1 MTMVSYA
8 QNFED
13 VILQRA
19 LRFVGTGCY
28 LDVGASLPDKDSV
41 SYAFYQ
47 RGWRGICV
55 EPQPYADEWKQLR
68 PQDTFVNAAV
78 GASPGEITLHVFDN
92 IREISTASPASA
104 EHWSKFGQRPS
115 QQLTVPVMTI
125 NDILAQHLKGRALN
139 FVSIDVEGMEQE
151 ALSGFDLK
159 KYKPWIV
166 VVEAT
171 IPGLPTPSFEKWQPL
186 LTTQGYTMVYF
197 DGVNRFYLAKEM
209 GNLRQAFTLPPNVWD
224 DFVTAKQIAQ
234 QERIAALEAE
244 IDGLRRTHSM
254 RSSSTC

>member
-19 LRFVGTGCY
+19 LRLVGSGCY

-41 SYAFYQ
+41 SYAFYR

-55 EPQPYADEWKQLR
+55 EPLDYGEAWKQLR
-68 PQDTFVNAAV
+68 PRDIFINAAV
-78 GASPGEITLHVFDN
+78 GAKPGETALHIFDSV
-92 IREISTASPASA
+92 REISTASPDSA
-104 EHWSKFGQRPS
+104 EHWGRHGVRPTRKV
-115 QQLTVPVMTI
+115 TVPVTTI
-125 NDILAQHLKGRALN
+125 NDILAQHLNGRTLN
-139 FVSIDVEGMEQE
+139 FASIDVEGMEQE
-151 ALSGFDLK
+151 VLSGLDLK
-159 KYKPWIV
+159 KYRPWVI

-186 LTTQGYTMVYF
+186 ITNERYTMVYF
-197 DGVNRFYLAKEM
+197 DGVNRFYVANEM
-209 GNLRQAFTLPPNVWD
+209 DSLRQAFALPPNVWD
-224 DFVTAKQIAQ
+224 DFVPAKQIAQ

-244 IDGLRRTHSM
+244 IEQLRRSHA
-254 RSSSTC
+254 

>member
-1 MTMVSYA
+1 MVSYA

-47 RGWRGICV
+47 RGWRGICI

-78 GASPGEITLHVFDN
+78 GASPGETTLHVFDN

-125 NDILAQHLKGRALN
+125 NDILVQHLKGRTLN

-151 ALSGFDLK
+151 VLSGFDLK

-186 LTTQGYTMVYF
+186 LDHAGIH
-197 DGVNRFYLAKEM
+197 DGVFRRGQPLLSRQRDGEPAPGFHATAERLGRFRDRKTDRPA
-209 GNLRQAFTLPPNVWD
+209 
-224 DFVTAKQIAQ
+224 
-234 QERIAALEAE
+234 
-244 IDGLRRTHSM
+244 RTHRGS
-254 RSSSTC
+254 

>member
-28 LDVGASLPDKDSV
+28 LDVGASLPDKDSL

-47 RGWRGICV
+47 RGWRGICI

-78 GASPGEITLHVFDN
+78 GASPGETTLHVFDN
-92 IREISTASPASA
+92 
-104 EHWSKFGQRPS
+104 
-115 QQLTVPVMTI
+115 
-125 NDILAQHLKGRALN
+125 DILVQHLKGRTLN

-151 ALSGFDLK
+151 VLSGFDLK

-234 QERIAALEAE
+234 QERIADLEAE
-244 IDGLRRTHSM
+244 IDRLRRTHS
-254 RSSSTC
+254 

>member
-1 MTMVSYA
+1 MVSYA

-55 EPQPYADEWKQLR
+55 EPQAYADEWKQLR

-78 GASPGEITLHVFDN
+78 GASPGETTLHVFDN

-115 QQLTVPVMTI
+115 QRLTVPVMTI
-125 NDILAQHLKGRALN
+125 NDILAQHLKGRTLN

-151 ALSGFDLK
+151 VLSGFDLK

-171 IPGLPTPSFEKWQPL
+171 IRGLPTPSFEKWQPL

-234 QERIAALEAE
+234 QQRIAALEAE
-244 IDGLRRTHSM
+244 IDGLRRTHS
-254 RSSSTC
+254 

>member
-19 LRFVGTGCY
+19 LRWVATGCY

-41 SYAFYQ
+41 SYAFYR

-55 EPQPYADEWKQLR
+55 EPLAYSEAWNQLR
-68 PQDTFVNAAV
+68 PQDIFINAAV
-78 GASPGEITLHVFDN
+78 GANLGEATLHIFDN
-92 IREISTASPASA
+92 VREISTASPDSA
-104 EHWSKFGQRPS
+104 EHWGRFGFRPT
-115 QQLTVPVMTI
+115 QKVTVPVTTI
-125 NDILAQHLKGRALN
+125 NEILARYLNGRTLN

-151 ALSGFDLK
+151 VLFGLDLK
-159 KYKPWIV
+159 KYRPWVI

-171 IPGLPTPSFEKWQPL
+171 IPGLPTPSFERWQPL
-186 LTTQGYTMVYF
+186 ITNEAYTMVYF
-197 DGVNRFYLAKEM
+197 DGVNRFYLANELES
-209 GNLRQAFTLPPNVWD
+209 LRQAFTLPPNVWD
-224 DFVTAKQIAQ
+224 DFVPAKQIAQ

-244 IDGLRRTHSM
+244 IQQLQRTHP
-254 RSSSTC
+254 

>member
-68 PQDTFVNAAV
+68 PQDSFVNAAV
-78 GASPGEITLHVFDN
+78 GASPGEATLHVFDN
-92 IREISTASPASA
+92 IREISTASPART
-104 EHWSKFGQRPS
+104 G
-115 QQLTVPVMTI
+115 
-125 NDILAQHLKGRALN
+125 
-139 FVSIDVEGMEQE
+139 
-151 ALSGFDLK
+151 
-159 KYKPWIV
+159 
-166 VVEAT
+166 
-171 IPGLPTPSFEKWQPL
+171 
-186 LTTQGYTMVYF
+186 
-197 DGVNRFYLAKEM
+197 
-209 GNLRQAFTLPPNVWD
+209 
-224 DFVTAKQIAQ
+224 AKQ
-234 QERIAALEAE
+234 AATLLSHTILDSALT
-244 IDGLRRTHSM
+244 DSGCRPHLTWPSLVRAHGR
-254 RSSSTC
+254 